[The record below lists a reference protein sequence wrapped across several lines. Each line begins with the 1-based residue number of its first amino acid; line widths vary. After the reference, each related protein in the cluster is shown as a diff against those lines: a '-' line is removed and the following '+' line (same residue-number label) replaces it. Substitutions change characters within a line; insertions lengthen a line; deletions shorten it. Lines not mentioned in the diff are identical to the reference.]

1 MQCLAHGRCSL
12 YVDSFLLEFTLFTMQ
27 HFTEEFTGTLA
38 LGSWNRNSRVRKTGK
53 IWSMIAGLGICK
65 ATPMIGQI

>member
-27 HFTEEFTGTLA
+27 HSL
-38 LGSWNRNSRVRKTGK
+38 RNSLGPWPWDHGT
-53 IWSMIAGLGICK
+53 ATPGLGK
-65 ATPMIGQI
+65 LGKLGL